1 MYLVDKSKGVA
12 LIKNDSVVTRHLRF
26 SGRILAGLRVIFWGN
41 IEAEEVYLGKG
52 CVVMGDIICD
62 KAVIG
67 ACTRFN
73 RIIANDF
80 SLIQSKC
87 MGRYVKAKNVQ
98 IAEGCII
105 GEVEADGDIIIDGNS
120 KIGKLNARRILA
132 FSNNEGIGSK
142 AGKSESEG

>member
-1 MYLVDKSKGVA
+1 MYLVDKRKGVA

-52 CVVMGDIICD
+52 CVVMGDILCD
-62 KAVIG
+62 KVVIG

-73 RIIANDF
+73 RIIASDF
-80 SLIQSKC
+80 ALIQSKC

-98 IAEGCII
+98 IAEGCAI
-105 GEVEADGDIIIDGNS
+105 GEVEADENIVIDGNS
-120 KIGKLNARRILA
+120 KIGKLNAKKILA
-132 FSNNEGIGSK
+132 FSNTEGVGCK
-142 AGKSESEG
+142 TGETKSES

>member
-41 IEAEEVYLGKG
+41 VEAEEVYLGKG
-52 CVVMGDIICD
+52 CVVMGDILCD

-73 RIIANDF
+73 RIIARDF
-80 SLIQSKC
+80 ALIQSKC
-87 MGRYVKAKNVQ
+87 MGRFVKAKNVR
-98 IAEGCII
+98 IAEGCVI
-105 GEVEADGDIIIDGNS
+105 GEVEADENIIIDGNS
-120 KIGKLNARRILA
+120 KIGKLNARKILA
-132 FSNNEGIGSK
+132 FGKDEGIGRK
-142 AGKSESEG
+142 ASETDSEG